1 MQIRHATPCELDRA
15 DDGRQPRW
23 LETACTRLRRLASP
37 PHGRVL
43 VAEEDGETRAVLGLR
58 MSWGA
63 NGRLVKATICIL
75 SVDPNHTGR
84 GIGSRLVRFAEGIAR
99 IHGCDRVDVT
109 PDLETWGD
117 GHCWPSLGYSDPGP
131 GLHKVLRSP
140 AWPAVDGGRA

>member
-1 MQIRHATPCELDRA
+1 MQIRHATPYELDRA

-23 LETACTRLRRLASP
+23 LEAARTRLRRLARP

-43 VAEEDGETRAVLGLR
+43 VAEEDGEIRAVLGLR

-63 NGRLVKATICIL
+63 NGRLVKATICFL
-75 SVDPNHTGR
+75 SVDPGHTGR

-99 IHGCDRVDVT
+99 IHGCNRVDVT
-109 PDLETWGD
+109 PDLETWAD
-117 GHCWPSLGYSDPGP
+117 GRCWPGLGYSDPGP

-140 AWPAVDGGRA
+140 VRTAVEGGCA